1 MLRGDARKVTTSAT
15 SSASMIRCIEFVA
28 IPRSTSACERPD
40 SSDSRVIRAVNLSVL
55 VTPGWTTVTLIP
67 LGAQLVRKI
76 LGQCRHTDVA
86 DRVGD
91 RGCLSGTQTADVD
104 DPTPTLIDQIR
115 RYSTRSA
122 QVAEHFHFDFVS
134 HDVVCGR
141 LEIRR
146 LSGAERSRCGV
157 DQNVDAAELLYYLP
171 HRRLNRVV
179 VSRIRHDSDRTN
191 SELRNQISCNAYDG
205 SLSAREYRDVDP
217 FSGQTSGDCQT
228 DPLATTGNDRTLSRQ
243 VKIHTCDTIQTGGPR
258 SLRRGIGD
266 RRNHSCVSG
275 PSDPRTGRRCRRSCP
290 HRPRIAVRRRRLRL
304 PTYEA
309 FRAGQHAFLH
319 TIGLR
324 ARRHRSHLPRR
335 ALTRRVGCT
344 DHFTRLDRAQVEQ
357 RAVTPGRSD

>member
-1 MLRGDARKVTTSAT
+1 MDDGDV
-15 SSASMIRCIEFVA
+15 
-28 IPRSTSACERPD
+28 D
-40 SSDSRVIRAVNLSVL
+40 S
-55 VTPGWTTVTLIP
+55 
-67 LGAQLVRKI
+67 LGAQLVCKI
-76 LGQCRHTDVA
+76 LGQRRHTDVA

-134 HDVVCGR
+134 HDVVGGR

-146 LSGAERSRCGV
+146 LSGAERRRCRI
-157 DQNVDAAELLYYLP
+157 DQNVDTAELLYHLP

-243 VKIHTCDTIQTGGPR
+243 VKIHTCDTIQQAIPDRYEEGSGTVGIIPVSQTIR
-258 SLRRGIGD
+258 SAYR
-266 RRNHSCVSG
+266 
-275 PSDPRTGRRCRRSCP
+275 
-290 HRPRIAVRRRRLRL
+290 
-304 PTYEA
+304 
-309 FRAGQHAFLH
+309 
-319 TIGLR
+319 
-324 ARRHRSHLPRR
+324 
-335 ALTRRVGCT
+335 
-344 DHFTRLDRAQVEQ
+344 
-357 RAVTPGRSD
+357 